1 MSEATT
7 PAGDKSSKKAATQP
21 EPAAATQP
29 EPAPLVLAPDA
40 VRDSEM
46 VTIHVQRGEGDDE
59 KDGIY
64 VGINGQHDFVVPR
77 AVDVSVPYPVYEILA
92 NARRQLV
99 NEDGTPGGEASRFA
113 VSIVGQA
120 RRH

>member
-7 PAGDKSSKKAATQP
+7 PAGEKPANKKANTQP
-21 EPAAATQP
+21 DQAAP
-29 EPAPLVLAPDA
+29 GGLVLPPDA
-40 VRDSEM
+40 VRDAEM
-46 VTIHVQRGEGDDE
+46 VVIHVQRGDGDDE
-59 KDGIY
+59 KDGVY

-77 AVDVSVPYPVYEILA
+77 GVDVSVPYPVYEILA
-92 NARRQLV
+92 NAKRLMV
-99 NEDGTPGGEASRFA
+99 NEDGTNGGEASRFS